1 MEQTRSVTSLPKVG
15 KVAGLK
21 VFISTRKMRVN
32 LKIVIYWWVSD
43 RDQAS
48 S

>member
-15 KVAGLK
+15 KAAGLK
-21 VFISTRKMRVN
+21 FFISTRKLRVN